1 VRVAPTRRIIGEM
14 IRAFLLGTITLA
26 ALTAPAR
33 ADLQLCNRMSYV
45 VEAAVALEIRGNVT
59 TRGWYRVDPGQCR
72 KVVDGTFEA
81 DMVYLHARTPSVYGA
96 GPLPQ
101 TGQADLCV
109 SQRDFT
115 IVGAR
120 ACRGGQRPVRFAAV
134 KPADTDKGPT
144 ANLAEEADYTLDQAR
159 LAGVQRL
166 LVIDGY
172 DANPIDGLAGG
183 KTDAAIAQFLKD
195 RKLAANAVTA
205 PDFFDVLIAKA
216 QALQNNGFSWCND
229 TGYTV
234 MAALGIVEMGAIVT
248 RGWYR
253 VEPSKCVKP
262 EVRGEPHRLYTYAE
276 AIDANGAIV
285 RHGEQAL
292 AWGGNVELCTREG
305 KFELNEHKDCTARGL
320 VSAPFA
326 AVDVAD
332 RPSTIVRFK
341 EPK

>member
-1 VRVAPTRRIIGEM
+1 M
-14 IRAFLLGTITLA
+14 IRLA
-26 ALTAPAR
+26 AAALVLATLTSPAR

-45 VEAAVALEIRGNVT
+45 VEAAVGLETGGNVT
-59 TRGWYRVDPGQCR
+59 TRGWFRVDPGQCR
-72 KVVDGTFEA
+72 SVIQGAYSA
-81 DMVYLHARTPSVYGA
+81 DMVYLHARTPSIYGP

-101 TGQADLCV
+101 SGAADLCV

-115 IVGAR
+115 IAAAR
-120 ACRGGQRPVRFAAV
+120 TCRGGQRAVPFAAV
-134 KPADTDKGPT
+134 KPTESDKGAT
-144 ANLAEEADYTLDQAR
+144 ANLAEEADYTIEQAR
-159 LAGVQRL
+159 LAGIQRL
-166 LVIDGY
+166 LVVDGY
-172 DANPIDGLAGG
+172 DANPIDGLTGA
-183 KTDAAIAQFLKD
+183 KTDAALAQFLKD
-195 RKLAANAVTA
+195 RKLPASAATA
-205 PDFFDVLIAKA
+205 ADFFDVLMAKA
-216 QALQNNGFSWCND
+216 QSLQNSGFSWCND
-229 TGYTV
+229 TRYTV

-253 VEPSKCVKP
+253 VEPGKCVKP
-262 EVRGEPHRLYTYAE
+262 DVRGEPHRLYTYAE

-285 RHGEQAL
+285 KHGEQAL

-305 KFELNEHKDCTARGL
+305 KFELNEHKNCTAQGL